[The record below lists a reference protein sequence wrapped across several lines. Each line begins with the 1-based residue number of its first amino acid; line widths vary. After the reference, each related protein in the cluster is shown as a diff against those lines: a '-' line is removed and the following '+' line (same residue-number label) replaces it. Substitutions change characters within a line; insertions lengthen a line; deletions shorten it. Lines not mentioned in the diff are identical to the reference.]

1 MGEHSLERSTL
12 VRNGLKLIVI
22 KSIAKPVE
30 VGNIFEL
37 TQKHFDSSAYI
48 VAYLDYKVLIGLYNS
63 EKKQMIFADEKTIES
78 KYIQKL
84 RVFDSK
90 KELLIWRSKDRL
102 NRLKG
107 RIRIDEEGEEIE
119 VVEANQVLWG
129 TRLVDIRNNFAE
141 ITEDRG
147 TTLILPIT
155 NLDIDN
161 HKKRVFIKTRNY
173 IGYTPNYQATY
184 IDCRFVRFCSK
195 YIGGER

>member
-12 VRNGLKLIVI
+12 VSNGLKLIVI
-22 KSIAKPVE
+22 KSNAKPVE
-30 VGNIFEL
+30 VDNIFKL
-37 TQKHFDSSAYI
+37 TQQHFNSSAYL
-48 VAYLDYKVLIGLYNS
+48 VAYLDYKVLIGLYHP
-63 EKKQMIFADEKTIES
+63 KKRQMIFADGETLES

-84 RVFDSK
+84 RVFDSS

-102 NRLKG
+102 KG
-107 RIRIDEEGEEIE
+107 RIRIDGEGEEIE

-161 HKKRVFIKTRNY
+161 HIKRIFIKTRNY

-184 IDCRFVRFCSK
+184 IDCRFVGFSFK
-195 YIGGER
+195 DIGGKDEPR